1 MSLRDKTHEKML
13 KEMNEEH
20 TQSEDMIHNWLCNQ
34 DDEKLFKGILKEDRS
49 IKGALKFCISNASKV
64 REGNG
69 AMIPDETVFGW
80 VFQYFIKEK
89 VDQVEVNA
97 IVKTSSEVEK
107 PKKEKKKKEN
117 KSIKLVKS
125 KTDEQM
131 GGVQLDLLDFL

>member
-1 MSLRDKTHEKML
+1 MSLKDKAHEKML

-20 TQSEDMIHNWLCNQ
+20 TPAEDEIHNWLCNQ
-34 DDEKLFKGILKEDRS
+34 DDEKLLAGILREDRS
-49 IKGALKFCISNASKV
+49 IKGAMQFCVSNASKV
-64 REGNG
+64 RVGSG

-89 VDQVEVNA
+89 VDQVEVKA

-107 PKKEKKKKEN
+107 PKKEKKKKE
-117 KSIKLVKS
+117 KQSIKVFKS

-131 GGVQLDLLDFL
+131 EGVQLDLLDFL